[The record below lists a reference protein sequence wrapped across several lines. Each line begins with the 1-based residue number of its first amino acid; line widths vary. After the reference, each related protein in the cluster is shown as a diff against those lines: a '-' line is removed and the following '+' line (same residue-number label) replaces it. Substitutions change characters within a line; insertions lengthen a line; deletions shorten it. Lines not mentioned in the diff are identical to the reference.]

1 MEKTDGESL
10 GGVRRAVPGG
20 VRGIETDTGL
30 PSGVAL
36 FRGTGPRVHPGG
48 TAILS
53 PSSSRPSEG
62 IMTLGSRRSP
72 HLGEVAGLG
81 SGRSP
86 GGSNPHCPG
95 TSGPRASIPEPREP
109 QVYNSG
115 STFLHPYN
123 CEDRPRSIL
132 KNSSSITMKK
142 IPSTEKKSQ
151 CWDEMNILATYHPAN
166 KDYGFLKVDEPKT
179 PYNRLQ
185 DSDENLSAGSSLK
198 VTPESLAERS
208 AELSTPTLSLW
219 PTDSS
224 DFDRHRKTH
233 YCEGKFLKAQKN
245 QPWANEEDSSGASA
259 RISSNAQDMMMDPKS
274 RTVEKG
280 WAGRLVTGV
289 KNETGLMNDRHV
301 LDTNDSSSSRN
312 QFPSTSNPI
321 LLEKMD
327 SQRREYF
334 SKGIYLRSC
343 SHPELQEDID
353 EQRSHACCKKVQ
365 PFLSPDETLQLQW
378 TQEKEPRLWKM

>member
-1 MEKTDGESL
+1 
-10 GGVRRAVPGG
+10 
-20 VRGIETDTGL
+20 
-30 PSGVAL
+30 
-36 FRGTGPRVHPGG
+36 
-48 TAILS
+48 
-53 PSSSRPSEG
+53 
-62 IMTLGSRRSP
+62 MTLGSRRSP

-142 IPSTEKKSQ
+142 IPSTEK
-151 CWDEMNILATYHPAN
+151 
-166 KDYGFLKVDEPKT
+166 
-179 PYNRLQ
+179 LQ

-198 VTPESLAERS
+198 VTPESLAERLATMDNFLPKVLRYGDNRS
-208 AELSTPTLSLW
+208 SRAADDFSKTY
-219 PTDSS
+219 SS

-353 EQRSHACCKKVQ
+353 EQ
-365 PFLSPDETLQLQW
+365 
-378 TQEKEPRLWKM
+378 